1 MTAQPVEQ
9 RSLFELPTPTNYDG
23 LPVSPYP
30 TVPYAAGSETSRA
43 AAAAIAPKQGTLQ
56 ARVLLALL
64 HTPGLSDEALDRVL
78 GTTQGRSARPRRVE
92 LSKSYYDK
100 DGVYH
105 PALVEANGHCEGG
118 SRLQVNCWQLTRD
131 GEAAARELEAAT

>member
-1 MTAQPVEQ
+1 MTAQ
-9 RSLFELPTPTNYDG
+9 RSLFDLPTVANYDG
-23 LPVSPYP
+23 LPLPVSPYP
-30 TVPYAAGSETSRA
+30 TVPYARGSITSRA
-43 AAAAIAPKQGTLQ
+43 AAEAIAPKRGTLQ
-56 ARVLLALL
+56 ARVVLALYEI
-64 HTPGLSDEALDRVL
+64 PGLSDEALDRVL

-118 SRLQVNCWQLTRD
+118 SGLQVNCWQLTRD
-131 GEAAARELEAAT
+131 GEAAGRELEAAG